1 MCTFEGLVKK
11 IAPAVAGLGML
22 AGASNADAA
31 LITDIKNYYDP
42 SASTGRIEF
51 NVYDTDPNKDVL
63 GIKLKNFFG
72 GDLAISDVVSYG
84 GDDLI
89 FNEFYNLGNH
99 LLIGDL
105 NLNGD
110 LNASLL
116 YNNPRELNID
126 GNSILGVSVNNGS
139 SNEIF
144 SNYSVENIKETSSV
158 PAPSSAL
165 LLASGLAGFGYSR
178 KRKNSKK
185 E

>member
-1 MCTFEGLVKK
+1 MCTFKGLVKK

-51 NVYDTDPNKDVL
+51 NVYDTDPNKGVL

-72 GDLAISDVVSYG
+72 GDLAISDVVSYNENP
-84 GDDLI
+84 DFFLNKY
-89 FNEFYNLGNH
+89 FNNLGDN
-99 LLIGDL
+99 LIIADSNLDGVLIG
-105 NLNGD
+105 
-110 LNASLL
+110 SLL
-116 YNNPRELNID
+116 YNNPKILNIND
-126 GNSILGVSVNNGS
+126 LQLSQYYDNSISKS
-139 SNEIF
+139 K
-144 SNYSVENIKETSSV
+144 YSVENIKETSSV